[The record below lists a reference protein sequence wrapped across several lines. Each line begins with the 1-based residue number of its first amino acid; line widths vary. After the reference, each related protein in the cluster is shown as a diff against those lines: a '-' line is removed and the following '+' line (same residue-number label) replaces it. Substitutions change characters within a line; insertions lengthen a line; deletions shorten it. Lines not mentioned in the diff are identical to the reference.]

1 MNAVSRFAGEVPT
14 HYIEAGVN
22 NFGNAYTQFDVGGPL
37 NAGNDG
43 KLFYRIV
50 GQIRGGGTQVNFIND
65 DNYFLQPSLTWMPDI
80 DTRLTIYAQASH
92 NVMRG
97 LNFLPYVGTVVNAPF
112 GRIPTNLFASEPS
125 MDTQRRDQAMVGYQ
139 FEKHLSENVTFRQNA
154 RYGYVDLY
162 NATMF
167 GLGYENAD
175 PATASLARG
184 NFLVRSKASQ
194 ANMDSQLES
203 RFETGP
209 VSHKVL
215 GGFNLKRFT
224 LDDMQGF
231 GDGAPINL
239 INPVYY
245 SDRTI

>member
-1 MNAVSRFAGEVPT
+1 
-14 HYIEAGVN
+14 
-22 NFGNAYTQFDVGGPL
+22 
-37 NAGNDG
+37 
-43 KLFYRIV
+43 
-50 GQIRGGGTQVNFIND
+50 
-65 DNYFLQPSLTWMPDI
+65 
-80 DTRLTIYAQASH
+80 
-92 NVMRG
+92 
-97 LNFLPYVGTVVNAPF
+97 
-112 GRIPTNLFASEPS
+112 

-139 FEKHLSENVTFRQNA
+139 FEKHLSQNVTFRQNA

-167 GLGYENAD
+167 GLGYENGD

-184 NFLVRSKASQ
+184 NFLVRSKGSQ

-231 GDGAPINL
+231 GDGAPISL
-239 INPVYY
+239 INPVYTPTAPF
-245 SDRTI
+245 SDAPYRDAYVTQNQVALYLQDQIKFDRLTFVLSGRGRHSR